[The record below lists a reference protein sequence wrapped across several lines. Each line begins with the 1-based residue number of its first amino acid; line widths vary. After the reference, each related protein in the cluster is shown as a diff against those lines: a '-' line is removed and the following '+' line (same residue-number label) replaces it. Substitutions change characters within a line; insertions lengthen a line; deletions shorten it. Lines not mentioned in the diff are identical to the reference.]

1 MTLALRL
8 IRTTPSLIL
17 DFTMAEIGAYQPP
30 VYQPGEITRSA
41 TSVLVYRQQA
51 LAGDLLSWTITVQT
65 TNISKILQLQSLSYW
80 CRMRIDN
87 NQDPGLILHDR
98 CYPWIEEAETGT
110 RPLAE
115 GAEDVTISTDPP
127 IVSYYAQFKVL
138 LHSLEPP
145 ERRGALTICSFLLDE
160 LEVLSR

>member
-8 IRTTPSLIL
+8 VRTNPLLTL

-65 TNISKILQLQSLSYW
+65 TNLNKILQLQQLAYW
-80 CRMRIDN
+80 CRSRIDN
-87 NQDPGLILHDR
+87 NQDPGLTLHDL
-98 CYPWIEEAETGT
+98 CYPWVEEAATGT
-110 RPLAE
+110 RPLAQ
-115 GAEDVTISTDPP
+115 GAQDVTISTNPA
-127 IVSYYAQFKVL
+127 IVRYYAQFKVL